1 MLNSSRQNAASRR
14 PDIRLLRNQGNPGI
28 FSPTKTQ
35 ATRLEPT
42 RFQPQRDAEAGPSV
56 NFRSNEGSPRSGGSR
71 FPKIVPRTPYPTS
84 FDDIEQ
90 PEPLRL
96 ENTTRNPSQ
105 IRERLVRSGNLPPG
119 QELTA
124 IDRDAQKHGVQTTTL
139 ENLPENLQA
148 SKGQPVDQNLHFRD
162 LQKKLGFYRQ
172 EVMLYKVYYSAYVR
186 LKTKIDEVQTLQ
198 SELGERLADADQA
211 LKEYWAQHR
220 DDGSE
225 EEVVFSEGL

>member
-1 MLNSSRQNAASRR
+1 MLSRSRKDAGPRR
-14 PDIRLLRNQGNPGI
+14 PDIRVLRNVGSPGI
-28 FSPTKTQ
+28 FSPDKTQ

-42 RFQPQRDAEAGPSV
+42 RFEPQRHAEANPSV
-56 NFRSNEGSPRSGGSR
+56 TFRSNEGSPRTGDSR
-71 FPKIVPRTPYPTS
+71 FPKIVPRTPYATA

-96 ENTTRNPSQ
+96 ENTQRNPSQ
-105 IRERLVRSGNLPPG
+105 LRERLVRSGNLPPV

-124 IDRDAQKHGVQTTTL
+124 VDRDAQNHGVSTTTL

-148 SKGQPVDQNLHFRD
+148 SKRQPVDQNLHFRD

-172 EVMLYKVYYSAYVR
+172 EVMLYKVYHSAYVR

-198 SELGERLADADQA
+198 SELVERLADADQA

-225 EEVVFSEGL
+225 EEIVFSEGS